1 MAFRRLIYFFF
12 HQPYRHL
19 NHGGRLINPYDLRDA
34 SDEEKVLILSG
45 VARSPDD
52 AHYLLKRHTT
62 QSAGQV
68 LNHVVRRKRNRT
80 FHERLIQLIRRID
93 GHDPR
98 HIYGSRYESP
108 TIRVQ
113 YRYRVKK

>member
-1 MAFRRLIYFFF
+1 MPFRRLMHFFF

-19 NHGGRLINPYDLRDA
+19 NHGGRLINPYDLRTA
-34 SDEEKVLILSG
+34 GDEEKVLILSG

-52 AHYLLKRHTT
+52 ASYLLKRYQTL
-62 QSAGQV
+62 SAYYILQRV
-68 LNHVVRRKRNRT
+68 TRRKSNRT

-98 HIYGSRYESP
+98 DAYGSRYTAP